1 MASKYKQS
9 YFERERETKW
19 VRVDT
24 AEGSKGKKKARG
36 GETDR
41 QREWE
46 REREREEKREEGWKK
61 RVILTS
67 QQVFK

>member
-1 MASKYKQS
+1 
-9 YFERERETKW
+9 

-41 QREWE
+41 QRE
-46 REREREEKREEGWKK
+46 
-61 RVILTS
+61 
-67 QQVFK
+67 